1 MQKRAVKRRTSRTV
15 ATSPDGHAASAQSS
29 EPAFTFG
36 IEEEY
41 FVIDRA
47 SRDLAR
53 DLPHPVFDALRA
65 AIGKGFSV
73 EYMRSQIEIATPV
86 LSSAEEAERILVGYR
101 RTIAD
106 ILRPNGLA
114 PLAVATHPFADWR
127 EQKHTDKPR
136 YNQIADT
143 LQGLGRRMLVNGL
156 HVHVGIDDE
165 NDRIRVMNG
174 LRGCLPIILALSA
187 SSPFWQAEP
196 TGLKSYRIAINDA
209 TPRRGIPER
218 FDDWQAY
225 QAEIATMVRA
235 GMIADATHLWWD
247 IRPSARFAT
256 VEVRIADVCPRVVDS
271 VAIAVLIRCL
281 ARAIWRK
288 ADGLEAIA
296 GQSLALINENR
307 WLAQRYGT
315 TNGFID
321 PASGRVQSFRDV
333 LEALFA
339 LLRDDADAL
348 DAHAELDHLRDVA
361 ASGSSADRQLT
372 IYDSAVAA
380 GHSTAKALRTVVDHL
395 LEETLA
401 PVRSEHLD
409 QLTGTSSWTGFPE
422 AEFPRT

>member
-1 MQKRAVKRRTSRTV
+1 MTKRSVKGRAPDAVSQGPTRHTASSR
-15 ATSPDGHAASAQSS
+15 AS
-29 EPAFTFG
+29 EPPFTFG

-53 DLPHPVFDALRA
+53 DLPHPVFDALRT

-86 LSSAEEAERILVGYR
+86 MSSAEEAESILTSYR

-127 EQKHTDKPR
+127 EQKHNDKPR

-156 HVHVGIDDE
+156 HVHVGIGDE

-225 QAEIATMVRA
+225 QDEIATMVRA

-247 IRPSARFAT
+247 VRPSARFAT
-256 VEVRIADVCPRVVDS
+256 VEVRIADVCPRVADS
-271 VAIAVLIRCL
+271 VAIAMFIRCL
-281 ARAIWRK
+281 ARAIWRN
-288 ADGLEAIA
+288 AEGFDAFA
-296 GQSLALINENR
+296 RQSLALINENR

-315 TNGFID
+315 SNGFID
-321 PASGRVQSFRDV
+321 PASGRTQPFRDV
-333 LEALFA
+333 LDALFG

-348 DAHAELDHLRDVA
+348 DAHGELAHLRDIA
-361 ASGSSADRQLT
+361 AKGSSADRQLS
-372 IYDSAVAA
+372 IYERAVAA
-380 GHSTAKALRTVVDHL
+380 GHTTANALSAVVDHL

-401 PVRSEHLD
+401 PARSEHLD
-409 QLTGTSSWTGFPE
+409 RPAGTRSWTGFSV
-422 AEFPRT
+422 AEFPRP